1 MSKGKRRIDLPLA
14 CLIALATAGANG
26 GKPGSPAIVK
36 LKTPDGKVH
45 DLPSKGAFKVPG
57 GSIVDM
63 ITPGS
68 GGFGDPA
75 GRDDSALAADLAEGY
90 ITEAGRK
97 RDYGR

>member
-1 MSKGKRRIDLPLA
+1 MTSPPFGLLAARRARLP
-14 CLIALATAGANG
+14 
-26 GKPGSPAIVK
+26 SSRSR
-36 LKTPDGKVH
+36 TPDGKIR

-75 GRDDSALAADLAEGY
+75 ERDPAAIARDLEEGY
-90 ITEAGRK
+90 VTPEGVA
-97 RDYGR
+97 RDYKSR